1 MPLPA
6 YHSAMAPNRRLTL
19 DPRTVEDAE
28 PQAAELLEQAKR
40 KNGMVPN
47 MYAAM
52 ANAPGVLDTY
62 LHGYDLFRKKSGFSP
77 VEQELIF
84 LTISREN
91 GCEYCMAAHSTIA
104 DNVSRVP
111 REVTDAIRADRAV
124 SDLKLNALVT
134 FVRSMFQ
141 TRGRPSEQDLA
152 EFLGAGYSE
161 RQVLEI
167 VLALAVKT
175 LSNYTNH
182 LFDTRVDEQFASRV
196 WVNPADKARA
206 SA

>member
-91 GCEYCMAAHSTIA
+91 GCEYCMAAH
-104 DNVSRVP
+104 
-111 REVTDAIRADRAV
+111 DR
-124 SDLKLNALVT
+124 
-134 FVRSMFQ
+134 
-141 TRGRPSEQDLA
+141 
-152 EFLGAGYSE
+152 
-161 RQVLEI
+161 
-167 VLALAVKT
+167 
-175 LSNYTNH
+175 
-182 LFDTRVDEQFASRV
+182 
-196 WVNPADKARA
+196 
-206 SA
+206 

>member
-1 MPLPA
+1 MPLLA
-6 YHSAMAPNRRLTL
+6 SHSAMESKRRLTL
-19 DPRTVEDAE
+19 DLRTVEDAE
-28 PQAAELLEQAKR
+28 PQAAELLEHAKR
-40 KNGMVPN
+40 RNGVVPN

-91 GCEYCMAAHSTIA
+91 GCEYCMAAHSMIA

-111 REVTDAIRADRAV
+111 REVTDAIRADQAV
-124 SDLKLNALVT
+124 SDPKWNALAT

-141 TRGRPSEQDLA
+141 TRGRPSDHDLG

-161 RQVLEI
+161 LQVLEI

-182 LFDTRVDEQFASRV
+182 LFDTDVDEQFASRV
-196 WVNPADKARA
+196 WVNPASEARA

>member
-1 MPLPA
+1 
-6 YHSAMAPNRRLTL
+6 MASNRRLTL
-19 DPRTVEDAE
+19 DPRSVENAE
-28 PQAAELLEQAKR
+28 PRAAELLEQAKR
-40 KNGMVPN
+40 KNGRVPN

-62 LHGYDLFRKKSGFSP
+62 LHGYDLFRKESGFTP

-111 REVTDAIRADRAV
+111 REVTDAIRADQPI
-124 SDLKLNALVT
+124 SEPKLNALAT
-134 FVRSMFQ
+134 FVRAMFR
-141 TRGRPSEQDLA
+141 TRGRPSEGDLA
-152 EFLGAGYSE
+152 DFLGAGYSE

-182 LFDTRVDEQFASRV
+182 LFDTEVDEPFASRA
-196 WVNPADKARA
+196 WVHPANAAPAR
-206 SA
+206 

>member
-1 MPLPA
+1 
-6 YHSAMAPNRRLTL
+6 MAPNKRLTL
-19 DPRTVEDAE
+19 DLRTVEDAE
-28 PQAAELLEQAKR
+28 PQAAELLEHAKR

-47 MYAAM
+47 MYAVM

-62 LHGYDLFRKKSGFSP
+62 LHGYDLFRRKSGFTP
-77 VEQELIF
+77 VEQELIL

-91 GCEYCMAAHSTIA
+91 GCEYCMAAHSMIA

-111 REVTDAIRADRAV
+111 REVTDAIRAGQPI
-124 SDLKLNALVT
+124 SDPKLSALAT
-134 FVRSMFQ
+134 FVRTMFQ
-141 TRGRPSEQDLA
+141 TRGRPSEDELA
-152 EFLGAGYSE
+152 EFHGAGYSE

-182 LFDTRVDEQFASRV
+182 LFDTEVDEQFASRV